1 MSPRETILR
10 RRARFCAMALAGAGL
25 AACGADDQ
33 AQPCLLTSLEDTEA
47 APEACLFILPDSALL
62 DTGVE
67 DTAPETHET
76 AADATDA
83 LEAATDTP
91 SDG

>member
-1 MSPRETILR
+1 MSPRETILL

-25 AACGADDQ
+25 AGCGDNLAN
-33 AQPCLLTSLEDTEA
+33 AETCLLVGPDTGTL
-47 APEACLFILPDSALL
+47 PEACLVVPADSAA
-62 DTGVE
+62 DDSV
-67 DTAPETHET
+67 PETGEDAT
-76 AADATDA
+76 DAADATDA